1 MAESFGS
8 KKLSR
13 KDFLN
18 DFYASISAD
27 RVLQLRLD
35 LQKVER
41 LNILVFN
48 DLNFLTQAI
57 NSFLAEID
65 EFNPNVFK
73 NEYLGITVTAENRA
87 KVIEEVKS
95 TLNFFKYSIRNKL
108 SKNKRNWNRHI
119 RTQILGPA
127 HEDVFNTTRE
137 PFSSVR
143 IAVLKRLEVTDKP
156 MYIKL
161 LKKVGA
167 NKNTFLIKNF
177 RKAAELKSEIV
188 DYVFNQAFKNLS
200 DSQEKL
206 VALVKSGVHRG
217 HGAGAGSAVSY
228 IAVAEASGAL
238 NELGQEDLI
247 DYISKGLNASIPQT
261 GITVSANDLQD
272 IENII
277 TNWRSVVDPNTG
289 KVDALYVPYIQFQDR
304 TSNSSVDSRREKLV
318 AQLVRDY
325 FNKVPA
331 SYLFNLHSSASL
343 KEQMTSVAIAPI
355 FKNQISSKNIRKK
368 VKISKE
374 YSVSGGGLRLKG
386 KQAYKNKISRRAPTY
401 TTVNSKISKPATRS
415 VNTSNIKPPS
425 KQPAFNELQLV
436 GILNASLP
444 PIVRKNMQFPAL
456 QNRTGLFSESVKV
469 VSIDQTPKGFPSIS
483 YTYDKIPYQV
493 FEMGIGKEPWATPE
507 RDPRKLID
515 KSVRELAAEYMTQR
529 FYTKR
534 V

>member
-1 MAESFGS
+1 MAVTYGS

-13 KDFLN
+13 KDFIE

-35 LQKVER
+35 LQKTER

-48 DLNFLTQAI
+48 NLLFLTRSI
-57 NSFLAEID
+57 KSFLKEID
-65 EFNPNVFK
+65 SFNPNVFK
-73 NEYLGITVTAENRA
+73 NEYLGVTVTADNKAE
-87 KVIEEVKS
+87 VIEQVKK
-95 TLNFFKYSIRNKL
+95 TLTLFRTSIVKQLRN
-108 SKNKRNWNRHI
+108 NKEAWHAHI
-119 RTQILGPA
+119 RTEILGPA
-127 HEDVFNTTRE
+127 HEDVFNTTKE
-137 PFSSVR
+137 PFKSVR
-143 IAVLKRLEVTDKP
+143 AAVLNRLKDTDKA
-156 MYIKL
+156 MYDKL
-161 LKKVGA
+161 LKKVDA
-167 NKNTFLIKNF
+167 SKKAFLIKNF
-177 RKAAELKSEIV
+177 KESAELKSEIV
-188 DYVFNQAFKNLS
+188 DYVFDQVFKNLS
-200 DSQEKL
+200 DSQRKL
-206 VALVKSGVHRG
+206 IALVKSGVHRG

-228 IAVAEASGAL
+228 VAVAEASSTL
-238 NELGQEDLI
+238 NEVGQKDLI
-247 DYISKGLNASIPQT
+247 NYISTGLNNSITQI
-261 GITVSANDLQD
+261 GITVSPQDLQD

-277 TNWRSVVDPNTG
+277 TNWKSVVDPNTG

-304 TSNSSVDSRREKLV
+304 ISNSSVDARREKLV
-318 AQLVRDY
+318 AQLVRKYFKNVRADY
-325 FNKVPA
+325 
-331 SYLFNLHSSASL
+331 LLELHSSASL
-343 KEQMTSVAIAPI
+343 KEQMISVAIAPI
-355 FKNQISSKNIRKK
+355 FKNQISSKSIRKK

-386 KQAYKNKISRRAPTY
+386 KQAYKNKISRRKPTY
-401 TTVNSKISKPATRS
+401 TTVNSKISKPAPRS
-415 VNTSNIKPPS
+415 VNTNNIRPPRS
-425 KQPAFNELQLV
+425 QSALNELQLI
-436 GILNASLP
+436 GMLNASLP